1 MVGQYGNAIDI
12 LINQIIEGENR
23 VDTIAHPLLYL
34 MRHSIELGLK
44 VNIKYLSKYSNLKI
58 KEFKTHTLSVLFSEF
73 EKHYKKIVIEN
84 NFERE
89 LKKEYDKY
97 SADLKYVINALGDD
111 WSSFRYVYATDCKKV
126 FADSET
132 INIFEL
138 KKKYDNS
145 IIFITHTSD
154 AISPYTDFIDYLNY
168 DASIKNESLG
178 LVKYCFYLNQK
189 YWLIEKLNEKYNI
202 IEENKIWLDEVEKQ
216 FLHLKTTS
224 NKCYVIPM
232 KK

>member
-1 MVGQYGNAIDI
+1 MLFKKELPENVTKRDSDRLTAFIGYSDSDFNLVGQYENSVDI

-97 SADLKYVINALGDD
+97 SADLKDVIKALGDD
-111 WSSFRYVYATDCKKV
+111 WSSFRYVYDTNGTK
-126 FADSET
+126 
-132 INIFEL
+132 IFEDTETL
-138 KKKYDNS
+138 NIYNIKKKYNNS
-145 IIFITHTSD
+145 IIFITHTAD
-154 AISPYTDFIDYLNY
+154 VISPYTD
-168 DASIKNESLG
+168 
-178 LVKYCFYLNQK
+178 
-189 YWLIEKLNEKYNI
+189 LIG
-202 IEENKIWLDEVEKQ
+202 
-216 FLHLKTTS
+216 
-224 NKCYVIPM
+224 
-232 KK
+232 